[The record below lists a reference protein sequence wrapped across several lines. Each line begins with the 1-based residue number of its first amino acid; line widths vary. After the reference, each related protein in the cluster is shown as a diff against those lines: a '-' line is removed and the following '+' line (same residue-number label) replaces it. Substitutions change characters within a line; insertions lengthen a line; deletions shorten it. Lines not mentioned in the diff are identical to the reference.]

1 MATAKPRSRAS
12 LTTSKYFSMN
22 SARPGKT
29 HSVPLRPG
37 GGSQRANL
45 IPTSSG
51 VRSMPTV
58 APSGAGLAGIETRS
72 IGRLGLDATERV
84 APSGSTGRSPTR
96 TCDSEASFTAK
107 FPSYLF
113 SCAGHHAAHNPGFD
127 HTVDRRM
134 SLTGGH
140 AMRTFDLT
148 PLYRSTVGFD
158 RLFSLLDQAT
168 GFESAPSY
176 PPYNI
181 ERTGEN
187 AYRITVAVAGFAE
200 PELSIEVKENTLTI
214 RGEKQVKQ
222 NEKSGEVLYQGIA
235 ARAFER
241 RFQLADHVEVKGAAL
256 ENGLLHVDLV
266 REIPEA
272 MKPRTVPIGNGSA
285 KVIDAKKAA

>member
-1 MATAKPRSRAS
+1 
-12 LTTSKYFSMN
+12 
-22 SARPGKT
+22 
-29 HSVPLRPG
+29 
-37 GGSQRANL
+37 
-45 IPTSSG
+45 
-51 VRSMPTV
+51 
-58 APSGAGLAGIETRS
+58 
-72 IGRLGLDATERV
+72 
-84 APSGSTGRSPTR
+84 
-96 TCDSEASFTAK
+96 
-107 FPSYLF
+107 
-113 SCAGHHAAHNPGFD
+113 
-127 HTVDRRM
+127 
-134 SLTGGH
+134 
-140 AMRTFDLT
+140 MRTFDLT

-187 AYRITVAVAGFAE
+187 AYRVSVAVAGFAE

-214 RGEKQVKQ
+214 RGEKQAKQ
-222 NEKSGEVLYQGIA
+222 DEKSGEVLYQGIA

-241 RFQLADHVEVKGAAL
+241 RFQLADHVVVKGAAL

-272 MKPRTVPIGNGSA
+272 MKPRSIPIGNGPA